1 MTSRA
6 ERITESLGRAELDG
20 LLCFLPENILFLSG
34 YWPSTGDSAV
44 VVTRRG
50 QQALVLPS
58 VDRSFVP
65 KDWNGLLVCYDIDPT
80 DIQAGSPREKV
91 VQALTVALQEF
102 GLGAGSLGCE
112 LTFET
117 VAGSF
122 RGSEANV
129 PGREMYVSLNK
140 QLPRLGMQDGSDLI
154 RYLRRLK
161 TPQEVEAFKRCN
173 RIADYAFSRVR
184 EAARPGVME
193 IELAAILESTFQE
206 HGISVEAAGRA
217 RGYAFVMSGPVNSTN
232 AWLPANFSTQRVLQ
246 EGDFVL
252 IEFNGYADGYWTDL
266 SRTFVIGE
274 PNERQ
279 QQMIQAVTE
288 VLETVV
294 GVVKPGVTAGSIDE
308 LARKSFRSFGLE
320 QNFLHYIGHAVG
332 FAFHERPILNS
343 DSDVLLEPGMIL
355 AIEPGLYI
363 DAVGGIR
370 IEDNLVV
377 TNEGADCLSSCERC
391 PIL

>member
-6 ERITESLGRAELDG
+6 ERITESLARAELDG

-58 VDRSFVP
+58 VDKPFVP
-65 KDWNGLLVCYDIDPT
+65 KDWNGLLVCYDIDPA
-80 DIQAGSPREKV
+80 DIQAGSPRDKV
-91 VQALTVALQEF
+91 VQSLTVALKEF
-102 GLGAGSLGCE
+102 ALGAGRLGCE

-129 PGREMYVSLNK
+129 PGPEMYVSLKK
-140 QLPRLGMQDGSDLI
+140 QLPRLMVEDSSDLI

-161 TPQEVEAFKRCN
+161 TSREIEAFKRCN
-173 RIADYAFSRVR
+173 RIADYAFTRVR
-184 EAARPGVME
+184 EAARPGVTE
-193 IELAAILESTFQE
+193 IELAAIMESAFQE
-206 HGISVEAAGRA
+206 RGVSVEAAGRA
-217 RGYAFVMSGPVNSTN
+217 RGYAFVMSGPVNSAN
-232 AWLPANFSTQRVLQ
+232 AWLPANFSTRRALQ
-246 EGDFVL
+246 EGDLVL
-252 IEFNGYADGYWTDL
+252 IEFNGFADGYWTDL
-266 SRTFVIGE
+266 SRTIVIGE
-274 PNERQ
+274 ASERQ
-279 QQMIQAVTE
+279 RQMIRAVTE

-294 GVVKPGVTAGSIDE
+294 HAVKPGVTAGSIDE

-332 FAFHERPILNS
+332 FAFHERPILKS
-343 DSDVLLEPGMIL
+343 DSEVLLEPGMIL

-363 DAVGGIR
+363 EAVGGIR

-377 TNEGADCLSSCERC
+377 TNDGADCLSNCERR

>member
-58 VDRSFVP
+58 VDKAFVP
-65 KDWNGLLVCYDIDPT
+65 KDWNGLLVCYDIDPA
-80 DIQAGSPREKV
+80 DIQAGSPRDKV
-91 VQALTVALQEF
+91 VQSLTVALKEF
-102 GLGAGSLGCE
+102 GLGAGRLGCE

-129 PGREMYVSLNK
+129 PGPEMYDSLKK
-140 QLPRLGMQDGSDLI
+140 QLPRLTVEDSSDLI

-161 TPQEVEAFKRCN
+161 TSREIEAFKRCN

-184 EAARPGVME
+184 EAARPGVTE
-193 IELAAILESTFQE
+193 IELAAIMESAFQE
-206 HGISVEAAGRA
+206 RGVSVEAAGRA
-217 RGYAFVMSGPVNSTN
+217 RGYAFVMSGPVNSAN
-232 AWLPANFSTQRVLQ
+232 AWLPANFSTRRALQ
-246 EGDFVL
+246 EGDLVL
-252 IEFNGYADGYWTDL
+252 IEFNGFADGYWTDL
-266 SRTFVIGE
+266 SRTIVIGE
-274 PNERQ
+274 PSKRQ

-288 VLETVV
+288 VLETAVRA
-294 GVVKPGVTAGSIDE
+294 VKPGVTAGSIDE

-332 FAFHERPILNS
+332 FAFHERPILKS

-363 DAVGGIR
+363 EAVGGIR

-377 TNEGADCLSSCERC
+377 TNEGADCLSNCERR

>member
-6 ERITESLGRAELDG
+6 ERITEALSRAELDG

-50 QQALVLPS
+50 QQALILPS
-58 VDRSFVP
+58 VDKAFVP
-65 KDWNGLLVCYDIDPT
+65 EDWNGLLVCYDIDPA
-80 DIQAGSPREKV
+80 DIQAGSPRDKV
-91 VQALTVALQEF
+91 VQSLTVALKEF
-102 GLGAGSLGCE
+102 GLGAGRLGCE

-129 PGREMYVSLNK
+129 PGPEMYVSLKK
-140 QLPRLGMQDGSDLI
+140 QLPRLTVEDSSDLI

-161 TPQEVEAFKRCN
+161 TSREIEAFKRCN

-184 EAARPGVME
+184 EAASPGVTE
-193 IELAAILESTFQE
+193 IELAAIMESAFQE
-206 HGISVEAAGRA
+206 HGVSVEAAGRA
-217 RGYAFVMSGPVNSTN
+217 RGYAFVMSGPVNSAN
-232 AWLPANFSTQRVLQ
+232 AWLPANFSTRRALQ
-246 EGDFVL
+246 EDDLVL
-252 IEFNGYADGYWTDL
+252 IEFNGFADGYWTDL
-266 SRTFVIGE
+266 SRTIVIGE
-274 PNERQ
+274 PSKRQ

-288 VLETVV
+288 VLETAVRA
-294 GVVKPGVTAGSIDE
+294 VKPGVTAGSIDE

-332 FAFHERPILNS
+332 FAFHERPILKS

-363 DAVGGIR
+363 EAVGGIR

-377 TNEGADCLSSCERC
+377 TNEGADCLSNCERR

>member
-6 ERITESLGRAELDG
+6 ERITEFLVGAELDG

-50 QQALVLPS
+50 QHALILPS
-58 VDRSFVP
+58 VDKPFVP
-65 KDWNGLLVCYDIDPT
+65 EKWNGLLACYDIDPT
-80 DIQAGSPREKV
+80 DLQAGSPRDKV
-91 VQALTVALQEF
+91 VRALTVALQEF
-102 GLGAGSLGCE
+102 GLGAGRLGCE

-129 PGREMYVSLNK
+129 PGREMYLSLSK
-140 QLPRLGMQDGSDLI
+140 QLPRLSMQDGSDLI
-154 RYLRRLK
+154 RNSRRLK
-161 TPQEVEAFKRCN
+161 TSPEIDAFRRCN

-184 EAARPGVME
+184 EAARPGVTE
-193 IELAAILESTFQE
+193 IEVATIMESAFQE
-206 HGISVEAAGRA
+206 HGISVETASRA
-217 RGYAFVMSGPVNSTN
+217 RGYAFVMSGPVNSAN
-232 AWLPANFSTQRVLQ
+232 AWLPANFSTRRTLQ
-246 EGDFVL
+246 KGDFVL
-252 IEFNGYADGYWTDL
+252 VEFNGFADGYWTDL
-266 SRTFVIGE
+266 SRTFIIGE
-274 PNERQ
+274 PSERQ
-279 QQMIQAVTE
+279 KGMAQAVSE

-294 GVVKPGVTAGSIDE
+294 SAVKPNVTAGSLDE
-308 LARKSFRSFGLE
+308 LARKGFRSAGLE
-320 QNFLHYIGHAVG
+320 QYFMHYIGHAVG
-332 FAFHERPILNS
+332 FAFHEQPILKT

-363 DAVGGIR
+363 DRVGGIR
-370 IEDNLVV
+370 IEDNLIV
-377 TNEGADCLSSCERC
+377 TNEGAERLSNCERS

>member
-6 ERITESLGRAELDG
+6 ERITKLLVGAELDG

-50 QQALVLPS
+50 QHALVLPS
-58 VDRSFVP
+58 VDKPFVP
-65 KDWNGLLVCYDIDPT
+65 RDWNGLLVCYDIDPT
-80 DIQAGSPREKV
+80 DLQAGSPRDKV

-102 GLGAGSLGCE
+102 GLSAGRLGCE

-129 PGREMYVSLNK
+129 PGREMYLSLTK
-140 QLPRLGMQDGSDLI
+140 PLPRLSMQDGSDLI
-154 RYLRRLK
+154 RNLRRLK
-161 TPQEVEAFKRCN
+161 TPREIDAFRRCN
-173 RIADYAFSRVR
+173 RIADYAFGRAR
-184 EAARPGVME
+184 EAARIGVTE
-193 IELAAILESTFQE
+193 IEVAAIMESAFQAY
-206 HGISVEAAGRA
+206 GISVETASRA

-232 AWLPANFSTQRVLQ
+232 AWLPANFSTRRTLQ

-252 IEFNGYADGYWTDL
+252 IEFNGFADGYWTDL
-266 SRTFVIGE
+266 SRTFIIGE
-274 PNERQ
+274 PSKQ
-279 QQMIQAVTE
+279 QKEMVLAVTE
-288 VLETVV
+288 VLETVA
-294 GVVKPGVTAGSIDE
+294 GAVKPNVSAGSLDE
-308 LARKSFRSFGLE
+308 LARKGFRSAGLE
-320 QNFLHYIGHAVG
+320 QYFLHYIGHAVG
-332 FAFHERPILNS
+332 FAIHEQPILKT

-363 DAVGGIR
+363 DKVGGIR
-370 IEDNLVV
+370 IEDNLIV
-377 TNEGADCLSSCERC
+377 TNEGAERLSNCERS

>member
-1 MTSRA
+1 MTFRA

-58 VDRSFVP
+58 VDKAFVP
-65 KDWNGLLVCYDIDPT
+65 KDWNGLLVCYDIDPA
-80 DIQAGSPREKV
+80 DIQAGSPRDKV
-91 VQALTVALQEF
+91 VQSLTVVLKEF
-102 GLGAGSLGCE
+102 GLGAGRLGCE

-129 PGREMYVSLNK
+129 PGPEMCVSLKK
-140 QLPRLGMQDGSDLI
+140 QLPRLTVEDSSDLI

-161 TPQEVEAFKRCN
+161 TSREIEAFKRCN

-184 EAARPGVME
+184 EAAGPGVTE
-193 IELAAILESTFQE
+193 IELAAIMESAFQE
-206 HGISVEAAGRA
+206 RGVSVEAAGRA
-217 RGYAFVMSGPVNSTN
+217 RGYAFVMSGPVNSAN
-232 AWLPANFSTQRVLQ
+232 AWLPANFSTRRALQ
-246 EGDFVL
+246 EGDLVL
-252 IEFNGYADGYWTDL
+252 IEFNGFADGYWTDL
-266 SRTFVIGE
+266 SRTIVIGE
-274 PNERQ
+274 PSKRQ

-288 VLETVV
+288 VLETAVRA
-294 GVVKPGVTAGSIDE
+294 VKPGVKAGSIDE

-332 FAFHERPILNS
+332 FAFHEQPILKS

-363 DAVGGIR
+363 EAVGGIR

-377 TNEGADCLSSCERC
+377 TNEGADCLSNCERR

>member
-1 MTSRA
+1 M
-6 ERITESLGRAELDG
+6 
-20 LLCFLPENILFLSG
+20 
-34 YWPSTGDSAV
+34 

>member
-6 ERITESLGRAELDG
+6 ERITELLVEADLDG
-20 LLCFLPENILFLSG
+20 LLCFLPENILFLTG

-50 QQALVLPS
+50 QHALILPS
-58 VDRSFVP
+58 VDKPFVP
-65 KDWNGLLVCYDIDPT
+65 ETWKGLLVSYDIDPT
-80 DIQAGSPREKV
+80 DLQAGSPRNKV
-91 VQALTVALQEF
+91 VEALTGALQEF
-102 GLGAGSLGCE
+102 DLRAGRLGCE

-129 PGREMYVSLNK
+129 PGREMYISLGR
-140 QLPRLGMQDGSDLI
+140 QLPRLSMQDGSDLI
-154 RYLRRLK
+154 RNSRRLK
-161 TPQEVEAFKRCN
+161 TLPEIEAFRRCN
-173 RIADYAFSRVR
+173 RIADYAFSRAR
-184 EAARPGVME
+184 EAVHPGVSE
-193 IELAAILESTFQE
+193 IEVAAIMESAFQE
-206 HGISVEAAGRA
+206 HGISVETVGRA
-217 RGYAFVMSGPVNSTN
+217 RGYAFVMSGPVNSAN
-232 AWLPANFSTQRVLQ
+232 AWLPANFSTRRILQ

-266 SRTFVIGE
+266 SRTFIVGE

-279 QQMIQAVTE
+279 KGMAQAVSE
-288 VLETVV
+288 ALETVV
-294 GVVKPGVTAGSIDE
+294 SAVKPNVTAGSLDE
-308 LARKSFRSFGLE
+308 LARKVFRSAGLE
-320 QNFLHYIGHAVG
+320 QYFMHYIGHAVG
-332 FAFHERPILNS
+332 FAFHEQPVLKT

-363 DAVGGIR
+363 EKVGGIR

-377 TNEGADCLSSCERC
+377 TSEGVECLSNCQRS

>member
-6 ERITESLGRAELDG
+6 ERITELLVGAELDG

-44 VVTRRG
+44 VVTRWG
-50 QQALVLPS
+50 QHALILPS
-58 VDRSFVP
+58 VDKPFVP
-65 KDWNGLLVCYDIDPT
+65 EDWNGLLACCDIDPT
-80 DIQAGSPREKV
+80 DLQAGGPRDKV

-102 GLGAGSLGCE
+102 GLSAGRLGCE

-129 PGREMYVSLNK
+129 PGREMYESLNK
-140 QLPRLGMQDGSDLI
+140 QLPRMTVEDGSDLI

-161 TPQEVEAFKRCN
+161 TAGEIEGFKPCN

-184 EAARPGVME
+184 EAARPGVTE
-193 IELAAILESTFQE
+193 IELAAIMEPALQE
-206 HGISVEAAGRA
+206 LGVAVEAAGRA
-217 RGYAFVMSGPVNSTN
+217 RGYAFVMSGPVNSAN
-232 AWLPANFSTQRVLQ
+232 AWLPANFSTRRALQ
-246 EGDFVL
+246 EGDLVL
-252 IEFNGYADGYWTDL
+252 IEFNGFADGYWTDL
-266 SRTFVIGE
+266 SRTIVIGE
-274 PNERQ
+274 PSKRQ

-288 VLETVV
+288 VLETAVRA
-294 GVVKPGVTAGSIDE
+294 VKPGVTAGSIDE
-308 LARKSFRSFGLE
+308 VARKGFRSFGLE

-332 FAFHERPILNS
+332 FAFHERPILKS
-343 DSDVLLEPGMIL
+343 DSDVLLEAGMIL

-363 DAVGGIR
+363 EAVGGIR

-377 TNEGADCLSSCERC
+377 TNEGADCLSNCERR